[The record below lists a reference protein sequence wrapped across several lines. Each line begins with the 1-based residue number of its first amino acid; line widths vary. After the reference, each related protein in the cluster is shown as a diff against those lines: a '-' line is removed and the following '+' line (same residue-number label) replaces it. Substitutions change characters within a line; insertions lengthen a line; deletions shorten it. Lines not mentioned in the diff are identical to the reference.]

1 MSPPRIL
8 VGAFSCRSSIRTC
21 TQSGEDPRCRRCLI
35 APYSA
40 CPLSRSAAR
49 ALPRVPPA
57 DAQYLWAQQK
67 ARRASHGACDG
78 AIVPHAGTAKR
89 DQPSA
94 PAWKRRP
101 KVRGGRSA
109 CADVWRIHRRFWAG
123 GLADGEDPTRRTELE
138 TTAMAAKPQPKRER
152 RSLKA
157 AHRPRVTARRSECR
171 LWPICDV
178 ARCPPY
184 WE

>member
-1 MSPPRIL
+1 VKPLRRCRSRRHRCAESASPAVWACEFQRRDHADRGIGLLKSRRTMLAYADDWTRCQGFKL
-8 VGAFSCRSSIRTC
+8 VCVSIVTHCCSAKSCRLR
-21 TQSGEDPRCRRCLI
+21 E
-35 APYSA
+35 SA
-40 CPLSRSAAR
+40 
-49 ALPRVPPA
+49 
-57 DAQYLWAQQK
+57 W
-67 ARRASHGACDG
+67 
-78 AIVPHAGTAKR
+78 
-89 DQPSA
+89 
-94 PAWKRRP
+94 
-101 KVRGGRSA
+101 
-109 CADVWRIHRRFWAG
+109 ADVWRVHRRFRAG